1 MGNKLRELFERQ
13 DSYKFTIHFNESD
26 VGDNFQTNLKEFLTD
41 PKKNYFS
48 VQGKNIAEIDVF
60 RKTRSGNYPIKNT
73 PNIDKI
79 ACSYP
84 AEPIV
89 FTISYE
95 GQTNN
100 IIFHRY
106 VKPNGTFLESVP
118 ESVIYFYFYQ
128 GSGSKQ
134 VQFHWE
140 FKFEKA
146 SSYAQL
152 AKESELY
159 YYLLIKWT
167 NPTINVIPKEL
178 KESIVTLYRLSLACK
193 RIVKIEEK
201 LGVHFFPSKCTHSDN
216 EMSKFEYIYQSL
228 VKGEPIR
235 DDQSYENVSSTFEKS
250 APSFEIGTK
259 MLLQH
264 NFTEII
270 SVAEEDIALYTMQF
284 YFNAFVHD
292 IEIGN
297 EDNKIIFTGA
307 DEKPL
312 YSVKKSY
319 LTSSDIPKMT
329 GNITEDILPIMN
341 AKTLSEIL
349 SDLASQERTEVEE
362 LLNKGG
368 GEIRLEITKSENT
381 PSEKEKQ

>member
-1 MGNKLRELFERQ
+1 M
-13 DSYKFTIHFNESD
+13 
-26 VGDNFQTNLKEFLTD
+26 
-41 PKKNYFS
+41 
-48 VQGKNIAEIDVF
+48 
-60 RKTRSGNYPIKNT
+60 
-73 PNIDKI
+73 
-79 ACSYP
+79 
-84 AEPIV
+84 
-89 FTISYE
+89 
-95 GQTNN
+95 
-100 IIFHRY
+100 
-106 VKPNGTFLESVP
+106 
-118 ESVIYFYFYQ
+118 
-128 GSGSKQ
+128 
-134 VQFHWE
+134 
-140 FKFEKA
+140 
-146 SSYAQL
+146 
-152 AKESELY
+152 
-159 YYLLIKWT
+159 IKWT

-250 APSFEIGTK
+250 APSF
-259 MLLQH
+259 
-264 NFTEII
+264 
-270 SVAEEDIALYTMQF
+270 EEDIALYTMQF